1 MANITKTIAQYK
13 KKNMELESWLSI
25 TVDYDPK
32 ENTVEGIVEIS
43 TYNFDSRTT
52 TDITAIMAEQFA
64 GQLDSMIDSIDWREE
79 YATYMAERRIAV

>member
-32 ENTVEGIVEIS
+32 SDTVEGIVEIA
-43 TYNFDSRTT
+43 TYNCDKNTH
-52 TDITAIMAEQFA
+52 TDISAIMAEQFSD
-64 GQLDSMIDSIDWREE
+64 QLDSMIDSINWRKE
-79 YATYMAERRIAV
+79 YADYMAERRVTA